1 MDIQQDSKAKME
13 KALAG
18 LKSELSKMRTGRA
31 SPALIEHIKVDYY
44 GTPTP
49 ISQVGQI
56 SIPDPRTLQIA
67 SWDQG
72 AIPLIQK
79 AIIAANVGLTPNID
93 GKIVRMTVPALT
105 EDRRKEIVKT
115 VKKIGEDCKVL
126 IRNIRRDAN
135 EAVKAQEKAKTVS
148 EDQSKKLQEQV
159 QKVTD
164 QFVAE
169 VDKMVEAKSKDVM
182 TV

>member
-1 MDIQQDSKAKME
+1 MDIQQDTKAKME
-13 KALAG
+13 KAVAG
-18 LKSELSKMRTGRA
+18 LKADLSKLRTGRA

-49 ISQVGQI
+49 LSQVGQI

-67 SWDQG
+67 SWDQA

-79 AIIAANVGLTPNID
+79 AIIASNVGLTPNID
-93 GKIVRMTVPALT
+93 GKIIRMSVPALT
-105 EDRRKEIVKT
+105 EDRRKEIAKT
-115 VKKIGEDCKVL
+115 VKKIGEDCKVA
-126 IRNIRRDAN
+126 IRNLRRDAN
-135 EAVKAQEKAKTVS
+135 EVVKAQEKEKVLS

-164 QFVAE
+164 QYTNE
-169 VDKMVEAKSKDVM
+169 VDKIVDTKTKDVM